1 MDFETKEGV
10 VVFLLSNDGSKSECL
25 LPHLYVGRDITILP
39 LYMEGDNPFE
49 NKALYEYDG
58 CRFKVHGKHGNNN
71 VFIVSSIET
80 I

>member
-25 LPHLYVGRDITILP
+25 LPHLCIGRDIPILP

-58 CRFKVHGKHGNNN
+58 CRVKVHGKHGNNN